1 MGMVIPIHS
10 HRIFT
15 REEAEELLPIVR
27 RMTEQAASKAGDLQE
42 RLRFVPVEEHLHERL
57 SIRLDT
63 TVKMWAAK
71 ISHLGCEPRGIW
83 LVDFE
88 TGDGWLSWR
97 YGDDGLN
104 YFHSRNIYPEHD
116 IRPEELPS

>member
-10 HRIFT
+10 HRVFT
-15 REEAEELLPIVR
+15 RKDAEEILPIIR
-27 RMTEQAASKAGDLQE
+27 RITEQAALKASDLRE

-63 TVKMWAAK
+63 TVKMWATK
-71 ISHLGCEPRGIW
+71 IAHLGCEPRGIW
-83 LVDFE
+83 LVDFD

-97 YGDDGLN
+97 YGDDGLHH
-104 YFHSRNIYPEHD
+104 FHSRNVYPGLD
-116 IRPEELPS
+116 ARPGQLPT

>member
-1 MGMVIPIHS
+1 MVIPIHS

-27 RMTEQAASKAGDLQE
+27 RITEQAALKASDLQE
-42 RLRFVPVEEHLHERL
+42 RLSFVPLEEILHERL

-71 ISHLGCEPRGIW
+71 ILHLGCEPRGIW
-83 LVDFE
+83 LVDFD
-88 TGDGWLSWR
+88 TGDGWFSWR
-97 YGDDGLN
+97 YGDDDLH
-104 YFHSRNIYPEHD
+104 YFHSHNIHPGQD
-116 IRPEELPS
+116 ILIQELPT